1 MKINFNKR
9 RTQFPGK
16 IHRCQGVFRRQKRF
30 SAFFG
35 KPFDVQPAVR
45 AAMAGAR
52 LRVPGFLTGVT
63 IEVEVTDSLSSVS
76 AP

>member
-1 MKINFNKR
+1 MRAVRNNLLESRQNFR
-9 RTQFPGK
+9 PAFDFHDQSAL
-16 IHRCQGVFRRQKRF
+16 IRF
-30 SAFFG
+30 N

-52 LRVPGFLTGVT
+52 LRGLGFLTGVT